1 MADRAKVYKLCMKI
15 AKKTLSDS
23 AFKTL
28 CKDPEK
34 NPTIYGLTEI
44 LTDDMVD
51 VAMCMKVRKGYLAE
65 DLAPKAKMPVAKVQ
79 KLLDEMA
86 DIGFIEFDWENE
98 DHHKQ
103 YVLPIFILG
112 NVESMIKNP
121 KLIREHPELGNLMYD
136 LGLEPL
142 KKAAHMVPPGGGGLA
157 LRVIPIEKAI
167 PVKNECV
174 DVERISYWLDKYEGH
189 YAITPCECRK
199 AMEIRGE
206 GSGDMAEGCCMLF
219 GDYAEYLIETNKGK
233 RATREEIMETIQRCE
248 ENGYMHCVA
257 NVDGEHK
264 SIGLCNCNMS
274 SCMCLRMSQLFNTPN
289 AGSSCYRAYVDKSK
303 CVACGK
309 CVEVCVSGAA
319 KLGQKL
325 CTKQG
330 EVQYP
335 KQELPDD
342 VKWDESKW
350 NPNYRNDNMKN
361 THLTGTAP
369 CKTAC
374 PAHIAVQ
381 GYIRMAAEGRY
392 DEALEL
398 IKQDNPLPAICGS
411 ICNHRCEQACTRGS
425 IDEPV
430 AIDAIK
436 RFIAERE
443 LKKEHR
449 FIPVRKMHKGSAEPY
464 TEKIAVIGSG
474 PAGLSCAYYL
484 SNMGY
489 DNVTVFEKEKTIGG
503 MLMNGIPSF
512 RLEKDIVKA
521 EIEVIKEMG
530 VTFKT
535 GIEVGK
541 DVTLKELR
549 EEGYRAFY
557 VAIGCQ
563 GGRMVNV
570 SGEDAEGIISGIDF
584 LRNINADS
592 MIELDGDT
600 VVIGGGNVAIDVA
613 RSARRAGDGNISM
626 FCLES
631 RDTMPASNDEIEAA
645 EEENIQINP
654 GWGPK
659 EILTKDGKVT
669 GIVLKK
675 CLSTLDADGKFHP
688 VYKEEETVTISCK
701 NILLTVGQSIQWG
714 NLLKDSNVVLGRG
727 NSAVADPITYQT
739 AESDIFVGGDVH
751 TGPRFAIDAIAGGRE
766 GAISIHRFVQP
777 GQSLTMSRNPRDFY
791 ELDKD
796 NVVIPDTSYDK
807 PFRQTPSKIK
817 AEKAVKSF
825 HNPISVLTEDQIK
838 KEASRCL
845 GCGATIVDQNKCI
858 GCGIC
863 TTKCKF
869 DAISLRRDHPENA
882 KMVPCE
888 DTVKTML
895 PYVLKREIKIIKKKF
910 YLADTP
916 HRRNA

>member
-1 MADRAKVYKLCMKI
+1 MMASRDKVYKLCLKI
-15 AKKTLSDS
+15 GKKTLSDG
-23 AFKTL
+23 AVKTL
-28 CKDPEK
+28 CEDPEK

-44 LTDDMVD
+44 LSDDMVD
-51 VAMCMKVRKGYLAE
+51 VAMRMDVRKGYVAS
-65 DLAPKAKMPVAKVQ
+65 DLAKRTKMPVEKVQ
-79 KLLDEMA
+79 KCLDDMA
-86 DIGFIEFDWENE
+86 DIGFIEYNWEND

-121 KLIREHPELGNLMYD
+121 RLIKEHPELGNLMYD

-157 LRVIPIEKAI
+157 LRVIPVETAI
-167 PVKNECV
+167 PVNQECV
-174 DVERISYWLDKYEGH
+174 DIERISHWLDKYEGH
-189 YAITPCECRK
+189 YCITPCECRK
-199 AMEIRGE
+199 TMEIRGE
-206 GSGDMAEGCCMLF
+206 GSGDMADGCCMLF
-219 GDYAEYLIETNKGK
+219 GDYAEYLIETNKGT
-233 RATREEIMETIQRCE
+233 RATREEIMETIRRCE

-289 AGSSCYRAYVDKSK
+289 AGSSCYRAYVDKTK

-330 EVQYP
+330 EVEYP

-361 THLTGTAP
+361 THLSGTAP

-381 GYIRMAAEGRY
+381 GYIKMASEGRY
-392 DEALEL
+392 DEALAL
-398 IKQDNPLPAICGS
+398 IKQDNPFPAVCGS
-411 ICNHRCEQACTRGS
+411 ICNHRCEQACTRGI
-425 IDEPV
+425 IDKPV
-430 AIDAIK
+430 AIDEIK

-443 LKKEHR
+443 LKAEHR
-449 FIPVRKMHKGSAEPY
+449 YIPTRKMHKGSADPY
-464 TEKIAVIGSG
+464 TDKIAIIGSG
-474 PAGLSCAYYL
+474 PAGLTCAYYL

-489 DNVTVFEKEKTIGG
+489 DNVTVFEKENNVGG

-512 RLEKDIVKA
+512 RLEKDVVKA
-521 EIEVIKEMG
+521 EIDVIRQMG

-535 GIEVGK
+535 GVEVGK
-541 DVTLKELR
+541 DITLDELR
-549 EEGYRAFY
+549 KEGYKAFY
-557 VAIGCQ
+557 IAIGCQ
-563 GGRMVNV
+563 GGRMVGV
-570 SGEDAEGIISGIDF
+570 PGEESEGVVTGVDF
-584 LRNINADS
+584 LRAINAGEDS
-592 MIELDGDT
+592 VTLDGDT

-613 RSARRAGDGNISM
+613 RSARRVGKGNVSM

-631 RDTMPASNDEIEAA
+631 RETMPASADEIAEA
-645 EEENIQINP
+645 EEEAISINP

-659 EILTKDGKVT
+659 EILSENGKVAGIVFKKCISTKD
-669 GIVLKK
+669 
-675 CLSTLDADGKFHP
+675 SDGRFNP
-688 VYKEEETVTISCK
+688 QYDENDTITVSCS
-701 NILLTVGQSIQWG
+701 NILLSVGQSIQWG
-714 NLLKDSNVVLGRG
+714 GLIENSKVELGRG
-727 NSAVADPITYQT
+727 NGAVADPVTYQT
-739 AESDIFVGGDVH
+739 GEPDIFVGGDVY

-807 PFRQTPSKIK
+807 PSRQTPAKMKS
-817 AEKAVKSF
+817 ADAVASF
-825 HNPISVLTEDQIK
+825 KNPVGVLTEEQIK
-838 KEASRCL
+838 LEASRCL
-845 GCGATIVDQNKCI
+845 GCGATIIDQNKCI

-869 DAISLRRDHPENA
+869 DAISLRRDHPENV

-895 PYVLKREIKIIKKKF
+895 PYVIKREVKIMKRKITKK
-910 YLADTP
+910 
-916 HRRNA
+916 

>member
-1 MADRAKVYKLCMKI
+1 MANREKVYKLCLKI
-15 AKKTLSDS
+15 AKKTLSDG
-23 AFKTL
+23 AVKTL
-28 CKDPEK
+28 CEDPNK

-44 LTDDMVD
+44 LSDDMVD
-51 VAMCMKVRKGYLAE
+51 VAMCMDVRKGY
-65 DLAPKAKMPVAKVQ
+65 VAKDLVKKTKMSEEKIQ
-79 KLLDEMA
+79 KCLDEMA

-121 KLIREHPELGNLMYD
+121 KLIKEHPELANLMYD

-157 LRVIPIEKAI
+157 LRVIPVEQAI
-167 PVKNECV
+167 PVKQECA
-174 DVERISYWLDKYEGH
+174 DVELISHWLDKYEGH
-189 YAITPCECRK
+189 YCITPCECRK

-219 GDYAEYLIETNKGK
+219 GDYAEYLIETNKGT
-233 RATREEIMETIQRCE
+233 RATREEILETIKRCE

-289 AGSSCYRAYVDKSK
+289 AGSSCYRAYVDKTK

-330 EVQYP
+330 EIQYP

-381 GYIRMAAEGRY
+381 GYIKMASEGRY
-392 DEALEL
+392 DEALAL
-398 IKQDNPLPAICGS
+398 IKQDNPLPAVCGS
-411 ICNHRCEQACTRGS
+411 ICNHRCEQACTRGT
-425 IDEPV
+425 IDKPV
-430 AIDAIK
+430 AIDDIK

-443 LKKEHR
+443 LKAENR
-449 FIPVRKMHKGSAEPY
+449 YIPVRKMHKGSANPY
-464 TEKIAVIGSG
+464 TDKIAIIGSG
-474 PAGLSCAYYL
+474 PAGLTCAYYL

-489 DNVTVFEKEKTIGG
+489 DNVTVFEKETNVGG

-512 RLEKDIVKA
+512 RLEKDVVKA
-521 EIEVIKEMG
+521 EIDVIKQMG

-535 GIEVGK
+535 GVEVGK
-541 DVTLKELR
+541 DITIAELR
-549 EEGYRAFY
+549 EQGYKAFY
-557 VAIGCQ
+557 IAIGCQ
-563 GGRMVNV
+563 GGRMVGV
-570 SGEDAEGIISGIDF
+570 PGEESDGVITGVDF
-584 LRNINADS
+584 LRKINSNQSVMKLEGDS
-592 MIELDGDT
+592 

-613 RSARRAGDGNISM
+613 RSARRVGNGKISM

-631 RDTMPASNDEIEAA
+631 RDTMPASNDEIAEA
-645 EEENIQINP
+645 EEESIEINP

-659 EILTKDGKVT
+659 EILSENGKVT
-669 GIVLKK
+669 GIVFKK
-675 CLSTLDADGKFHP
+675 CLSTKDAEGKFNP
-688 VYKEEETVTISCK
+688 QYDENDTVTISCS
-701 NILLTVGQSIQWG
+701 NILLSVGQSIEWG
-714 NLLKDSNVVLGRG
+714 GLIENSKVELGRG
-727 NSAVADPITYQT
+727 NGAVADPITFQT
-739 AESDIFVGGDVH
+739 AEADIFVGGDVY

-777 GQSLTMSRNPRDFY
+777 GQSLTLSRNPRDFY

-807 PFRQTPSKIK
+807 PARQVPKKMNSS
-817 AEKAVKSF
+817 EAVGSF
-825 HNPISVLTEDQIK
+825 KNPIGVLTEEQIK
-838 KEASRCL
+838 KEASRCI

-888 DTVKTML
+888 DTVKTMI
-895 PYVLKREIKIIKKKF
+895 PYVIKREVKIIKRKITHGWK
-910 YLADTP
+910 
-916 HRRNA
+916 